1 MGSYIDNLVLM
12 LPLTWLDM
20 AALVLFAA
28 VWAGYQWYADYGG
41 AAPPR
46 LGREMDRFVRE
57 WLTRMAERDN
67 RMVDVNVLR
76 NLARSSQFFAST
88 TMLILGALVALM
100 GYAEKAA
107 SVVAELPFT
116 QQVSER
122 GWELKIVLLL
132 LIFVYAFF
140 KFSWSIRQFSFSS
153 ILVGATKKPTPHPEQ
168 YAVHIERTAVIVSF
182 ANRNFNQGLRAY
194 YFGVAA
200 LSWFLHP
207 ALMIVVTLGV
217 IYVLHQR
224 EFRSRTLNVLLRK
237 ENGQESRPGAPEDG
251 AALR

>member
-1 MGSYIDNLVLM
+1 MTMLDRLVAL
-12 LPLTWLDM
+12 LSLTWLDA
-20 AALVLFAA
+20 AALALFAA
-28 VWAGYQWYADYGG
+28 AWAGYQWYSDHRDTAQ
-41 AAPPR
+41 PS
-46 LGREMDRFVRE
+46 LNREMDRFMRE
-57 WLTRMAERDN
+57 WLAQMAGRDN

-88 TMLILGALVALM
+88 TLLILGALVALM

-116 QQVSER
+116 QQATER
-122 GWELKIVLLL
+122 VWELKILALL

-153 ILVGATKKPTPHPEQ
+153 ILVGATQKPTPNPEL
-168 YAVHIERTAVIVSF
+168 YAVHTDRIAAIVSF

-207 ALMIVVTLGV
+207 ALMMAMTLGV
-217 IYVLHQR
+217 LYVLHQR
-224 EFRSRTLNVLLRK
+224 EFRSRTLDVLLRT
-237 ENGQESRPGAPEDG
+237 EQE
-251 AALR
+251 